1 MNTVKKQIAEIIR
14 KRRIELN
21 MTQAQVSELLGYDSC
36 QFVSSIERGLAK
48 CPLQT
53 LGSLS
58 IILDIPKERFVSILV
73 TDYKDRLFDSLNTG
87 SKMVKATRKAG

>member
-36 QFVSSIERGLAK
+36 QFFSMIERGLSK
-48 CPLQT
+48 CPFQT

-58 IILDIPKERFVSILV
+58 TILNIPKERFISILV
-73 TDYKDRLFDSLNTG
+73 TDYEDHLWDSLNAG
-87 SKMVKATRKAG
+87 SKMVKAARRAG